1 MSPQASASEQR
12 LLTPSRDRV
21 KPRPDGWLGLAVPV
35 ALVAVWAA
43 VTASGVVSP
52 RILPSPAAVATAA
65 YALLFGD
72 ATTTLPGV
80 VRFEGAGVFHIAA
93 SLRRL
98 LLAFALAAAVGV
110 PLGLALGLSRR
121 VALVLDPLVQALRP
135 IPIFAWLPLGLAW
148 FGLGEGAARFLI
160 FIGSVFPIVVST
172 ADGVMRV
179 PKAWAETA
187 LMLGTPRSQLPR
199 KVYLPATLPSIVTGL
214 RLGLTLGWMSVIVG
228 ELTGTSR
235 GLGAMMMAAR
245 EVGRLDRVIV
255 GMAFFALLGLG
266 TDLLVR
272 RVSRRFTRWASS

>member
-12 LLTPSRDRV
+12 LLAPSRERV
-21 KPRPDGWLGLAVPV
+21 KRGPNGWLGLAVPV
-35 ALVAVWAA
+35 ALVGVWAA
-43 VTASGVVSP
+43 VTATGFVSP
-52 RILPSPAAVATAA
+52 RILPNPGAVATAA
-65 YALLFGD
+65 YAFLFGD

-80 VRFEGAGVFHIAA
+80 VRFEGAGVFHIVA

-98 LLAFALAAAVGV
+98 LVAFCLAAAVGV
-110 PLGLALGLSRR
+110 PLGLALGLSHR

-160 FIGSVFPIVVST
+160 FIGAVFPIVVST

-179 PKAWAETA
+179 PRAWAETA
-187 LMLGTPRSQLPR
+187 LMLGTSRSQLPR
-199 KVYLPATLPSIVTGL
+199 RVYLPATLPSIVTGL

-228 ELTGTSR
+228 ELTGTR
-235 GLGAMMMAAR
+235 QGLGAMMMAAR

>member
-199 KVYLPATLPSIVTGL
+199 KIYLPATLPSIVTGL